1 MNMTSLYSFV
11 EIYARAL
18 ETTGHLL
25 GKGLAFASEK
35 GISEQDLL
43 GWRLVEDM
51 NPLNFQL
58 AVIINFSNGWVA
70 RAAGVAVP
78 ESIEGAAM
86 DAAGFKAAIADARAF
101 LGRITPDQINTRDQA
116 LITFKIGDIME
127 PTLPASQWLTGFAT
141 TNIHF
146 HLSMA
151 YAILRL
157 KGVPL
162 GKIDL
167 FPSGL

>member
-1 MNMTSLYSFV
+1 MTSLYSFV
-11 EIYARAL
+11 EIYTRAL
-18 ETTGHLL
+18 YAAEHIL
-25 GKGLAFASEK
+25 GKGVTFAGEK
-35 GISEQDLL
+35 GIAEQDML

-51 NPLNFQL
+51 NPLSFQL

-86 DAAGFKAAIADARAF
+86 DAAGFKAAIADTRAF

>member
-1 MNMTSLYSFV
+1 MTSLYSFV
-11 EIYARAL
+11 EIYTRAL
-18 ETTGHLL
+18 DVAEHIL
-25 GKGLAFASEK
+25 GKGITFASEK
-35 GISEQDLL
+35 GIAEQDML

-51 NPLNFQL
+51 NPLSFQL

-70 RAAGVAVP
+70 RAASVAVP
-78 ESIEGAAM
+78 ESIEGAAT
-86 DAAGFKAAIADARAF
+86 DVAGFKTAIADARTF
-101 LGRITPDQINTRDQA
+101 LGGITPAQINDRDEA
-116 LITFKIGDIME
+116 PITFKIGDIME
-127 PTLPASQWLTGFAT
+127 PTLPAGRWLTGFAT

-151 YAILRL
+151 YAILRM

>member
-1 MNMTSLYSFV
+1 MTSLYSFV
-11 EIYARAL
+11 AIYVRAL
-18 ETTGHLL
+18 ETADHIL

-35 GISEQDLL
+35 GISGQEML
-43 GWRLVEDM
+43 GWQLVEDM
-51 NPLNFQL
+51 NPLSFQL

-78 ESIEGAAM
+78 ESVEGAAL
-86 DAAGFKAAIADARAF
+86 DVAGFKAAIADARAF
-101 LGRITPDQINTRDQA
+101 LGGITPDQINDREDTP
-116 LITFKIGDIME
+116 ITFKLGDIME

-157 KGVPL
+157 KGVPI

>member
-1 MNMTSLYSFV
+1 MTSLYSFV
-11 EIYARAL
+11 EIYTRAL
-18 ETTGHLL
+18 DAVEHIL
-25 GKGLAFASEK
+25 GKGVTFAGEK
-35 GISEQDLL
+35 GIAEQDML

-51 NPLNFQL
+51 NPLSFQL

-70 RAAGVAVP
+70 RAAGLAVP
-78 ESIEGAAM
+78 ESLEGAAT
-86 DAAGFKAAIADARAF
+86 DVAGFKTAIADARTF
-101 LGRITPDQINTRDQA
+101 LGGITPAQINDRDEA
-116 LITFKIGDIME
+116 PITFKIGDIME
-127 PTLPASQWLTGFAT
+127 PTLPAGRWLTGFAT

-151 YAILRL
+151 YAILRM

>member
-11 EIYARAL
+11 EIYGRAL
-18 ETTGHLL
+18 GTADHLL
-25 GKGLAFASEK
+25 AKGLAFAGEQ
-35 GISEQDLL
+35 GASEQEML

-51 NPLNFQL
+51 NPLSFQL
-58 AVIINFSNGWVA
+58 AVIVNFSNGWIA

-78 ESIEGAAM
+78 QSIDSAAL
-86 DAAGFKAAIADARAF
+86 DAAGFKVAIAAARAF
-101 LGRITPDQINTRDQA
+101 LGGITSDQINDRDEA
-116 LITFKIGDIME
+116 PITFKIGDTME
-127 PTLPASQWLTGFAT
+127 PTLPAGRWLTGFAT
-141 TNIHF
+141 TNVYF

-151 YAILRL
+151 YAILRM

>member
-1 MNMTSLYSFV
+1 MTSLYNFV

-18 ETTGHLL
+18 ETADHLI
-25 GKGLAFASEK
+25 GKGVAFTSEK
-35 GISEQDLL
+35 GISEQEML
-43 GWRLVEDM
+43 GWRLVDDM
-51 NPLNFQL
+51 NPLSFQL

-78 ESIEGAAM
+78 ESIEGTAM
-86 DAAGFKAAIADARAF
+86 DISGFKAAIADSRAF
-101 LGRITPDQINTRDQA
+101 LGSITPDQINDRDEA

-127 PTLPASQWLTGFAT
+127 PNLPAGQWLTGFAT

-146 HLSMA
+146 HVSMA
-151 YAILRL
+151 YAILRM

-167 FPSGL
+167 FPGGL